1 MPSPRFRKRLDCGQ
15 AKTVFILRRA
25 ANWLLGL
32 WIIVAATWAVIWK
45 LLGDRNGNL
54 YLVNSFALWILGS
67 AWLASWLRTLLGGHW
82 WSLPVGEGLGVL
94 FLRHYAW
101 LVSRREPSSDR
112 SGSSPRELRVVTA
125 NLLKKS
131 RDLTS
136 TAEAFQ
142 THLMDVAVLQ
152 EVTSDAFE
160 SLRRPLQTSHPWS
173 YWISTPRARL
183 GLGVVSRWPVAVEQ
197 QWSVGITGPYCLR
210 LRLLVSGKSLLIYN
224 MHLVS
229 PLYDHPRMSADRSL
243 AIRTHQMDTVLE
255 DALAQ
260 DDPVLLMGD
269 WNATEGS
276 DIYRRAHASFV
287 DVWAEY
293 GQGPGWTWPH
303 NLEPHIGWPFRP
315 CLRLDHAFCSRG
327 LDLGRPQVLDIEAES
342 DHSPLLVPLHWPPA
356 SKPAEVGESD
366 EQNL

>member
-1 MPSPRFRKRLDCGQ
+1 VS
-15 AKTVFILRRA
+15 ILRRA

-32 WIIVAATWAVIWK
+32 WIIAAAIWAVIWK
-45 LLGDRNGNL
+45 LFGDRNGNL

-82 WSLPVGEGLGVL
+82 WSLPLGEGLGVL

-101 LVSRREPSSDR
+101 MFSRREPNSNRLESS
-112 SGSSPRELRVVTA
+112 SGELRVVTA

-131 RDLTS
+131 WDLTS
-136 TAEAFQ
+136 TAEAFR
-142 THLMDVAVLQ
+142 THQVDVAVLQ
-152 EVTSDAFE
+152 EVTSNAFE

-173 YWISTPRARL
+173 YWISNPQARL
-183 GLGVVSRWPVAVEQ
+183 GLGVVSRWPVAVER

-210 LRLLVSGKSLLIYN
+210 LRLLVAGESLLVYN

-243 AIRTHQMDTVLE
+243 AIRTHQVDTVLE

-276 DIYRRAHASFV
+276 DIHRRARGSFV
-287 DVWAEY
+287 DAWAEY

-315 CLRLDHAFCSRG
+315 CLRLDHVFCSR
-327 LDLGRPQVLDIEAES
+327 DLAPGRPQVLDIEAES
-342 DHSPLLVPLHWPPA
+342 DHSPVLVPLHWPSA
-356 SKPAEVGESD
+356 SDPAEVGENKESPSD
-366 EQNL
+366 GLPSGHA

>member
-1 MPSPRFRKRLDCGQ
+1 M
-15 AKTVFILRRA
+15 FILRRA

-32 WIIVAATWAVIWK
+32 WIIAAAIWAVIWK

-67 AWLASWLRTLLGGHW
+67 AWLASWLRTILGGSW
-82 WSLPVGEGLGVL
+82 WSLPLGEGLGVL

-101 LVSRREPSSDR
+101 LISRREPASDR
-112 SGSSPRELRVVTA
+112 SDSASRELRVVTA

-136 TAEAFQ
+136 TAQAFR
-142 THLMDVAVLQ
+142 THQVDVAVLQ

-173 YWISTPRARL
+173 YWISNPQARL

-210 LRLLVSGKSLLIYN
+210 LRLLVDGESLLVYN

-260 DDPVLLMGD
+260 DDPILLMGD

-276 DIYRRAHASFV
+276 DIYRRVRALFV

-315 CLRLDHAFCSRG
+315 CLRLDHAFCSRE
-327 LDLGRPQVLDIEAES
+327 LDLGQPQVLDIDAES
-342 DHSPLLVPLHWPPA
+342 DHSPVLVPLHWPPA
-356 SKPAEVGESD
+356 SEPTESGESD
-366 EQNL
+366 DQVF